1 MALRLWPG
9 PPEGA
14 REHRRTGGE
23 GLGLGGLQ
31 ETPPVTDH
39 RGQVPVRRCGE
50 QGENDAE
57 TSNVE
62 ATGSERWGFGGV
74 VLGGRGH
81 QQRKGRM
88 TVELTRKKVPVS

>member
-1 MALRLWPG
+1 MARATRWG
-9 PPEGA
+9 KRAQKDRWRRAGT
-14 REHRRTGGE
+14 RRTPGNP
-23 GLGLGGLQ
+23 
-31 ETPPVTDH
+31 TCD
-39 RGQVPVRRCGE
+39 RQVPVRRCGE

-81 QQRKGRM
+81 PQRKGRM